1 MTVMGSA
8 WKQLPDDLSVP
19 ARRLTEELRAVKDA
33 TGLSLSELASRT
45 HYSRASWERW
55 LNGKRVITEQALDAL
70 VKAVDCDGRT
80 LRSLWE
86 LTAAAAEGVTGATPD
101 AAGSDPARPDTTA
114 DTEPA
119 DTVSTDPWPTDA
131 EHGGHERTDA
141 EHADAEHADAEH
153 ATPAPAA
160 AERQDTEPGAPV
172 RWWRRPVALVG
183 CAAVV
188 AALMV
193 LAGVRYS
200 RGEAEP
206 AAVAQPAVTG
216 TATSSA
222 ARTAPGS
229 PSCQAMGCSHKDP
242 KATGCGADA
251 RTLLTGNIGKVVIY
265 LRYSQ
270 RCQAAW
276 AAITEGAPDDYSTI
290 TSGAGETE
298 TALIHWGYDNYSA
311 MVNAADPAVTFR
323 VCGHTPAGDDC
334 TGSVSGLAQVVASTP
349 IPIGPAS
356 PPASPT
362 APAASASAPSPTAA
376 PAAGS

>member
-19 ARRLTEELRAVKDA
+19 AKRLTEELRAVKDA

-80 LRSLWE
+80 LRALWE
-86 LTAAAAEGVTGATPD
+86 LTAAAAEGGGPD
-101 AAGSDPARPDTTA
+101 AAGPDPADAEPTA
-114 DTEPA
+114 DTAPADPEPAGTEPA
-119 DTVSTDPWPTDA
+119 DA
-131 EHGGHERTDA
+131 EHP
-141 EHADAEHADAEH
+141 
-153 ATPAPAA
+153 TPG
-160 AERQDTEPGAPV
+160 RHGTETGAPEPDGGEPADPGGPDGTPV
-172 RWWRRPVALVG
+172 HWWRRPVALVG

-188 AALMV
+188 AVLMV

-200 RGEAEP
+200 RGGTEP
-206 AAVAQPAVTG
+206 AAAAQPAVTG
-216 TATSSA
+216 TATST
-222 ARTAPGS
+222 ARTAPAS

-290 TSGAGETE
+290 TSSAGETE

-311 MVNAADPAVTFR
+311 MVNAADPAATFR

-334 TGSVSGLAQVVASTP
+334 TGGVSGLAQVVASTP

-356 PPASPT
+356 PPAAPT
-362 APAASASAPSPTAA
+362 TPAGSTPPPTPSPAASPS
-376 PAAGS
+376 